1 MAEEVEKVA
10 FKANISELT
19 LILNSFESNKEIF
32 LRELIV
38 NSSKALDKIRYESI
52 IDSTNTKLEA
62 QKELFIKIIPDKEAK
77 TITIIDSGVGMTK
90 ADLVNLGS
98 ITKPFKKALKAR
110 ASSSKKSINGLGF
123 FAVYLVA
130 DRVIIHSKH
139 SDDEPYIWES
149 SAGGSFT
156 IRTDLGNPV
165 SRGTKIILHM
175 KEDQLE
181 KLEEEKIKEIV
192 QKISKF
198 VGYPIKLG
206 VCKSL
211 FRKFL
216 W

>member
-62 QKELFIKIIPDKEAK
+62 QRELFIKIIPDKEAK

-98 ITKPFKKALKAR
+98 ITKPFKKALEAR

-123 FAVYLVA
+123 FAV
-130 DRVIIHSKH
+130 
-139 SDDEPYIWES
+139 W
-149 SAGGSFT
+149 GS
-156 IRTDLGNPV
+156 RYGL
-165 SRGTKIILHM
+165 LH
-175 KEDQLE
+175 
-181 KLEEEKIKEIV
+181 
-192 QKISKF
+192 
-198 VGYPIKLG
+198 
-206 VCKSL
+206 
-211 FRKFL
+211 
-216 W
+216 